1 MNQKKITVIWILSQ
15 NSGTP
20 KLGGVQRHFFFSKIF
35 SENGY
40 ETTIIANSNNHLLK
54 THLKRGIQKR
64 EGVNF
69 YGIST
74 LFRFSSGVFRFLQ
87 MIEFGI
93 KCFFLPLKKLP
104 KPDIIIL
111 SSMSIFP
118 LLAVLFL
125 KKWYRIPYIFE
136 VRDLWPLT
144 PIYMKKIS
152 RWNPMILIISTLE
165 KIAYRSAD
173 KIVTTLENSQS
184 YINSIIDDP
193 KKIIYIPN
201 GVPESFIK
209 NKSIKPSKKT
219 SSKKIVITYGGSFGI
234 ANALDP
240 LINFLQNQ
248 NELSK
253 KIEFNLI
260 GSGYLK
266 EQYMSRVLQL
276 ENVFFK
282 EKMERETFI
291 KKLKESDIAFIS
303 WMDLPGLYK
312 YGVSAQKYYDYM
324 AAGIPILSA
333 QNGIN
338 DPVSQSGCGIIVKNE
353 TEEIKKGIYQFLSM
367 SELEREK
374 MGEKGKEYVKSF
386 SYELLSKKYI
396 QLFDSL

>member
-1 MNQKKITVIWILSQ
+1 MKNNSIIWIISQ

-20 KLGGVQRHFFFSKIF
+20 KVGGVQRHFFFSKIF
-35 SENGY
+35 SESGY
-40 ETTIIANSNNHLLK
+40 KATIIANSNNHLLN

-64 EGVNF
+64 DGVNF

-74 LFRFSSGVFRFLQ
+74 LFRFTSGVFRFLQ

-93 KCFFLPLKKLP
+93 KCFFLPLTKLP

-125 KKWYRIPYIFE
+125 KKLYKIPFIFE

-152 RWNPMILIISTLE
+152 RWNPMILFLSILE
-165 KIAYRSAD
+165 KIAYQKSD
-173 KIVTTLENSQS
+173 KVVTTLLGSEK
-184 YINSIIDDP
+184 YINLITSNP
-193 KKIIYIPN
+193 QKLQLIPN
-201 GVPESFIK
+201 GVPNSLIK
-209 NKSIKPSKKT
+209 LKSEKNAKKFSKRKL
-219 SSKKIVITYGGSFGI
+219 IITYGGSFGL

-240 LINFLQNQ
+240 LVKLIENQ
-248 NELSK
+248 KELSHK
-253 KIEFNLI
+253 VEFNLI

-266 EQYMSRVLQL
+266 DIYMSRILQFD
-276 ENVFFK
+276 NVFFE

-291 KKLKESDIAFIS
+291 KKLNECDIAFIS
-303 WMDLPGLYK
+303 WMELPELYQ

-353 TEEIKKGIYQFLSM
+353 PEEIKKGIYQFLSM
-367 SELEREK
+367 SESEREK